1 MIKFIPSGLFKFAF
15 TCLLLLT
22 AFTVQAQQ
30 RSLYSQYMF
39 NGLVLNPAYAGS
51 QKQLSATGL
60 FRKQWVNMEGA
71 PSTFNA
77 TVHSGFEK
85 KKIGVGLMVNREEIG
100 IHKDLGVYASY
111 AYQIVMDHGIL
122 AMGLQAGFNNL
133 QSDFNLLSIKH
144 GNDPILNGKVSKF
157 NPNFGTGL
165 YYSTPTAYVGFSIPY
180 LINNKVIQDKDVIS
194 YAREARYYF
203 LSGGKVFDVNE
214 SLKVKPSV
222 LLRWQ
227 EGAPLGYDAN
237 FNVILQDV
245 ITLGASYRSSDSF
258 IMLFQVKA
266 NENFSFGYAY
276 DWVISDLSPYTRGS
290 HEIMV
295 NYRIKLTST
304 PCHSYF

>member
-1 MIKFIPSGLFKFAF
+1 MIKSLQIAYIKAALLFIAYIWSVNA
-15 TCLLLLT
+15 
-22 AFTVQAQQ
+22 QAQQ

-60 FRKQWVNMEGA
+60 YRKQWVNLEGA

-100 IHKDLGVYASY
+100 IHKDLGVYGSY
-111 AYQIVMDHGIL
+111 AYHIVMEKGIL

-133 QSDFNLLSIKH
+133 QSDFNLLTLKH
-144 GNDPILNGKVSKF
+144 GNDPILNGKISKF
-157 NPNFGTGL
+157 NPNFGTGI
-165 YYSTPTAYVGFSIPY
+165 YYSTSTSYVGFSIPY

-203 LSGGKVFDVNE
+203 LTGGKVFDVNE
-214 SLKVKPSV
+214 SVKVKPSV

-227 EGAPLGYDAN
+227 EGAPLGFDAN

-245 ITLGASYRSSDSF
+245 ITLGTSYRSSESF
-258 IMLFQVKA
+258 ILLFQVKA

-276 DWVISDLSPYTRGS
+276 DWVISDLNPYTRGS